1 MIHTSQWYQ
10 VLPVYIMRRPSFK
23 KIETLLSSNYPK
35 DKLTIY
41 IGSDASSDESNAV
54 IAELAKDNP
63 QIKFF
68 LIQKDEASLL

>member
-1 MIHTSQWYQ
+1 MVSSITS
-10 VLPVYIMRRPSFK
+10 VYNEASVIQK

-41 IGSDASSDESNAV
+41 IGSDASSDQSNEV
-54 IAELAKDNP
+54 IAELAKHNP

-68 LIQKDEASLL
+68 PYTERRGKSSVIND